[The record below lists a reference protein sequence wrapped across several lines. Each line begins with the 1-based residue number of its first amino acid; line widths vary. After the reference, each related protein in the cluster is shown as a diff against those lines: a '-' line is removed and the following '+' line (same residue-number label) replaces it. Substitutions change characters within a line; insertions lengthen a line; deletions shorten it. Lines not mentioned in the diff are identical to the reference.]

1 MNKVNAILYFK
12 EFMHGV
18 SKVRAKLGSL
28 CIICSLG
35 QVKFS
40 CTLWPFI
47 CPCAS
52 IKFCNFHTPVMGKYF
67 CPHSMGLGFL
77 TILFDPYMYLK

>member
-28 CIICSLG
+28 FLCELS
-35 QVKFS
+35 V
-40 CTLWPFI
+40 LWD
-47 CPCAS
+47 
-52 IKFCNFHTPVMGKYF
+52 K
-67 CPHSMGLGFL
+67 
-77 TILFDPYMYLK
+77 